1 MVLRFLTLVYG
12 NIVFNSYTFCFQE
25 QFMPQKL
32 RHNWGLSHGSHSS
45 SVLENKNLPELCK
58 QVDYLC

>member
-1 MVLRFLTLVYG
+1 MILRFLTLVYG

-32 RHNWGLSHGSHSS
+32 WGLSHGSHSS

-58 QVDYLC
+58 QVVYLC